1 MKRGTK
7 VGLIVNASASR
18 DVRRLTSLART
29 IDVHERVNTVAR
41 VLGGL
46 AGGRVGTVLY
56 MPEPAR
62 VVERALDQLAATDPE
77 KARAGLDLRAVRLEN
92 GPEAVDAA
100 GTARAAS
107 AMAEAG
113 VECLVTI
120 GGDGTNRAVVDGWP
134 SAVVIP
140 LPGGTNNAFATP
152 IDPTAAGLAAALYA
166 ADPARYAGQVGQ
178 APILRVQI
186 DDGLATTTFALID
199 VVLVRGCWVGARA
212 LWDPALLVEAVVA
225 RSDPALTG
233 MAGIGGMLDP
243 FDGPPPRALHLRFGS
258 AGSALTGP
266 LGPGQLVEIGIEDWR
281 VLGLDEPVSLGGSVR
296 SVRSGGPAGSGGSV
310 RSGEAAGLGDPASP
324 GQLLATGEQ
333 LRPAQGQPLTLAF
346 DGEREIVLQP
356 GNRAHVHLAADGP
369 RVLDAQG
376 VLRAASRAGALRQAP
391 ALRREPALGQEPALR
406 REPAERHAPAL
417 GQEPAAH
424 RDDQGPRGG
433 DAEAHPR

>member
-1 MKRGTK
+1 MKRGMK
-7 VGLIVNASASR
+7 VGLIVNTSASR

-41 VLGGL
+41 VLSGL
-46 AGGRVGTVLY
+46 VGGRVQTVLF

-62 VVERALDQLAATDPE
+62 VVERALDQLAATDPG
-77 KARAGLDLRAVRLEN
+77 KARAGLDLRAVRFEN

-113 VECLVTI
+113 VECLLTI

-134 SAVVIP
+134 SAVVIA

-152 IDPTAAGLAAALYA
+152 IDPTAAGMAAALYA
-166 ADPARYAGQVGQ
+166 ADPERYSGQVRQ
-178 APILRVQI
+178 APILRARL
-186 DDGLATTTFALID
+186 DDGLATTTFALVD

-212 LWDPALLVEAVVA
+212 LWEPALLVEAVVA

-233 MAGIGGMLDP
+233 MAGISGMLDP
-243 FDGPPPRALHLRFGS
+243 LDGPPSKALHLRFGP
-258 AGSALTGP
+258 AGLALTGP
-266 LGPGQLVEIGIEDWR
+266 LGPGQLVEIGVEAWR
-281 VLGLDEPVSLGGSVR
+281 VLALDEPVSLGGP
-296 SVRSGGPAGSGGSV
+296 GGSGGS
-310 RSGEAAGLGDPASP
+310 RAPGYGWGSPAD
-324 GQLLATGEQ
+324 
-333 LRPAQGQPLTLAF
+333 QPLTLAF

-356 GNRAHVHLAADGP
+356 GQRAHVHLAADGP

-376 VLRAASRAGALRQAP
+376 VLRAASRAGALR
-391 ALRREPALGQEPALR
+391 REPAQRPEPPQRPEPAPTTDR
-406 REPAERHAPAL
+406 NDRV
-417 GQEPAAH
+417 
-424 RDDQGPRGG
+424 PRGG